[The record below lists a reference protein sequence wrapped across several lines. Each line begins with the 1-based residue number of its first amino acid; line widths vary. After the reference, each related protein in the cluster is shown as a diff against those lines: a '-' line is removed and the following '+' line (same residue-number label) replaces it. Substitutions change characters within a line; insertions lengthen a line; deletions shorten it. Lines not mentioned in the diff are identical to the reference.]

1 MQSPETHC
9 RNVFPDE
16 NAWSASS
23 SWSMIIIIIKY
34 WPKIIIS
41 KPGCS
46 LFQCDLL
53 SWVTAAGCPQRSPV
67 YCQKKIVVHLLTL
80 PCLRKHLLL
89 FVLLLLVHNVAP
101 LTCLLLCETI
111 LPKPG
116 SISVT
121 VDFMGGQR
129 ASAQSVFTQIEER
142 GTVNHLELSAS
153 FPASTFRSRRSL
165 HSKPAGAFR

>member
-1 MQSPETHC
+1 MLTKDYYFKARMLSLSMWPVGLGHSN
-9 RNVFPDE
+9 RLP
-16 NAWSASS
+16 SALH
-23 SWSMIIIIIKY
+23 MLITDLNQLF
-34 WPKIIIS
+34 
-41 KPGCS
+41 S
-46 LFQCDLL
+46 LFPLL
-53 SWVTAAGCPQRSPV
+53 MHKIQFSPV

-111 LPKPG
+111 LPKPE

-121 VDFMGGQR
+121 VDFMEGQR

-153 FPASTFRSRRSL
+153 FPASTFRSRSL
-165 HSKPAGAFR
+165 HSKPAGALR

>member
-1 MQSPETHC
+1 MLSLSMWPVVLGQ
-9 RNVFPDE
+9 RNRLP
-16 NAWSASS
+16 SALH
-23 SWSMIIIIIKY
+23 MLITDLNQLF
-34 WPKIIIS
+34 
-41 KPGCS
+41 S
-46 LFQCDLL
+46 LFPLL
-53 SWVTAAGCPQRSPV
+53 MHKIQFSPV

-121 VDFMGGQR
+121 VDFMGGQH

>member
-1 MQSPETHC
+1 MFSLSMWPVVLGHSS
-9 RNVFPDE
+9 RLP
-16 NAWSASS
+16 SALH
-23 SWSMIIIIIKY
+23 MLITDLNQLF
-34 WPKIIIS
+34 
-41 KPGCS
+41 S
-46 LFQCDLL
+46 LFPLL
-53 SWVTAAGCPQRSPV
+53 MRKIQFSPV

-116 SISVT
+116 SSSVT